1 MPIIK
6 LGIRKNLFY
15 PMMLIIIYFLRE
27 ADLTI
32 LDKVIKIDIDK
43 FKELKTLIMFLS
55 EFISGSIL
63 YKFHLKFI
71 TKKVEQ
77 TKPTFRIKLIQTK
90 AQFSSTTDGIY
101 KIYFFIFIISF
112 LDFIGFCIT
121 TFDIPEFNDFSP
133 TLETRLQ
140 CLLALQSSLLCYF
153 LLKILIY
160 RHQKCSLIFIFMCLI
175 IVIVS
180 EYYFF
185 LKNDDKTKIK
195 HLTLL
200 LLFIFIKDVF
210 YSYIDLTEKYL
221 LEYNFINP
229 FQMLMFEG
237 IFGFAMTLIFS
248 FIKNPFKNIDIINN
262 TSKIFSQIHKET
274 HNNYSYYVS
283 KTNNNSCNNKKL
295 NNNNQ
300 KLRKNNKKS
309 KTIQANNIKKSKT
322 NMKINNLELIIQ
334 NNNSK
339 IKSIKPKFFG
349 INKYLHNIKTLDSFK
364 TISNFRNT
372 NRSNKIQKHAN
383 KEKIN
388 QKNINSERIK
398 HNLIRINKNK
408 TLNNINNTDKKNKA
422 ISKDKQKDKDKNNN
436 KININNKYK
445 NHKNIS
451 NNNKIKKINS
461 KNILMQKSNILY
473 NSIDVKKNKIKKFNI
488 SKNLNS
494 KNNSIIIN
502 NYIDSKGKLRNLLL
516 NNESIDINK
525 NKLDKSMNNIKSIS
539 NIIKLKKEK
548 AKNKTVNKI
557 MNKTEA
563 NKEINSHN
571 KIKSFNKN
579 NNNKNLYKRNINI
592 N

>member
-27 ADLTI
+27 ADLII

-153 LLKILIY
+153 LLKIPIY

-237 IFGFAMTLIFS
+237 IFGFARTLIFS

-262 TSKIFSQIHKET
+262 TSKILF
-274 HNNYSYYVS
+274 
-283 KTNNNSCNNKKL
+283 L
-295 NNNNQ
+295 
-300 KLRKNNKKS
+300 
-309 KTIQANNIKKSKT
+309 
-322 NMKINNLELIIQ
+322 
-334 NNNSK
+334 
-339 IKSIKPKFFG
+339 
-349 INKYLHNIKTLDSFK
+349 
-364 TISNFRNT
+364 
-372 NRSNKIQKHAN
+372 
-383 KEKIN
+383 
-388 QKNINSERIK
+388 
-398 HNLIRINKNK
+398 
-408 TLNNINNTDKKNKA
+408 
-422 ISKDKQKDKDKNNN
+422 
-436 KININNKYK
+436 
-445 NHKNIS
+445 
-451 NNNKIKKINS
+451 
-461 KNILMQKSNILY
+461 
-473 NSIDVKKNKIKKFNI
+473 
-488 SKNLNS
+488 
-494 KNNSIIIN
+494 
-502 NYIDSKGKLRNLLL
+502 
-516 NNESIDINK
+516 
-525 NKLDKSMNNIKSIS
+525 
-539 NIIKLKKEK
+539 
-548 AKNKTVNKI
+548 
-557 MNKTEA
+557 
-563 NKEINSHN
+563 
-571 KIKSFNKN
+571 
-579 NNNKNLYKRNINI
+579 
-592 N
+592 